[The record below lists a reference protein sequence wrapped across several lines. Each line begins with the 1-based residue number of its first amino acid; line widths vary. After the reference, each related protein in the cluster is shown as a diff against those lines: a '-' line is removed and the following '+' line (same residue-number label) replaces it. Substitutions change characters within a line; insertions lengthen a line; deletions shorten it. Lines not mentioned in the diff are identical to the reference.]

1 MKQLT
6 VDGKEVNIYGMD
18 DFKLSPKGEH
28 SVKLYGER
36 TL

>member
-1 MKQLT
+1 VERMKQLT

-18 DFKLSPKGEH
+18 DFKL
-28 SVKLYGER
+28 YGER